1 MVGMKRGGGGAGEA
15 VLGAIAVGLGG
26 GGDFG
31 VEAAEGAER
40 GAADAAQRLGDERY
54 HLVAFG
60 DGMATASI
68 GVGAVTSLHLT

>member
-1 MVGMKRGGGGAGEA
+1 MKRGGGGAGEA
-15 VLGAIAVGLGG
+15 VLGAIAVGG

-40 GAADAAQRLGDERY
+40 GAADAAQRLGDERH

-60 DGMATASI
+60 DGMATASE
-68 GVGAVTSLHLT
+68 